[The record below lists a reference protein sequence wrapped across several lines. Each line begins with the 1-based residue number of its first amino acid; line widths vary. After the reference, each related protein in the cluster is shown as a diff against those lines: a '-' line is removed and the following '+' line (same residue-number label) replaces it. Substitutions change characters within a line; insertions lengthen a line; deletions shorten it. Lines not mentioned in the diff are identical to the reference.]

1 MSFTLRQTLIIDGV
15 DFSDYIQQ
23 KVNVTEEPIYSDGA
37 AVGETLA
44 DSVVRDRLGI
54 RFRNSFSL
62 KPLPQS
68 KFFSLLKASAAN
80 SVTVTLTTS
89 RSASPITIDAQI
101 TLSQYSYATTAGE
114 RVYSGANIIIEGND
128 AEL

>member
-1 MSFTLRQTLIIDGV
+1 MTQTLIINGT

-23 KVNVTEEPIYSDGA
+23 KANVNEEPIYTDGPA
-37 AVGETLA
+37 GGETLA

-54 RFRNSFSL
+54 RFRNSFAL

-68 KFFSLLKASAAN
+68 LFYSLLSASAAN

-89 RSASPITIDAQI
+89 RAASPITIDAQI
-101 TLSQYSYATTAGE
+101 TISSYSYATTARGE
-114 RVYSGANIIIEGND
+114 RIYTGANIVVEGND

>member
-1 MSFTLRQTLIIDGV
+1 MTQTLIINGT

-23 KVNVTEEPIYSDGA
+23 KANVNEEPIYTDGSA
-37 AVGETLA
+37 GGETLA

-54 RFRNSFSL
+54 RFRNSFAL

-68 KFFSLLKASAAN
+68 LFYSLLSASAAN

-89 RSASPITIDAQI
+89 RAASPKTIDAQI
-101 TLSQYSYATTAGE
+101 TISSYSYATTAFGE
-114 RVYSGANIIIEGND
+114 RIYTGANIVVEGND

>member
-1 MSFTLRQTLIIDGV
+1 MTQTLIINGT

-23 KVNVTEEPIYSDGA
+23 KANVNEEPIYTDGSA
-37 AVGETLA
+37 GGETLA

-54 RFRNSFSL
+54 RFRNSFAL

-68 KFFSLLKASAAN
+68 LFYSLLSASAAN

-89 RSASPITIDAQI
+89 RAASPITIDAQI
-101 TLSQYSYATTAGE
+101 TISSYSYATTARGE
-114 RVYSGANIIIEGND
+114 RIYTGANIVVEGND

>member
-1 MSFTLRQTLIIDGV
+1 MTQTLIINGT

-23 KVNVTEEPIYSDGA
+23 KVNVTEEPIYSDGSA
-37 AVGETLA
+37 SGETLA

-54 RFRNSFSL
+54 RFRNSFAL

-68 KFFSLLKASAAN
+68 LFYSLLSASAAN

-89 RSASPITIDAQI
+89 RAASPKTIDAQI
-101 TLSQYSYATTAGE
+101 TISSYSYATTAFGE
-114 RVYSGANIIIEGND
+114 RIYTGANIVVEGND